1 MSDVS
6 VFHCDC
12 NHSGGGVA
20 LIVNNKLNPIC
31 ITVDLSIELVAV
43 KICAP
48 TEMIIISL
56 YRPPTTPICE
66 FTYKMTQIAKQ
77 FANMTTCI
85 MGDINEDIALT
96 SDKQCCST
104 LKVHG
109 FIQMVTKPTHDS
121 GTLLDHV
128 YVTSK
133 VAITTDVNDCYYSD
147 HDYVLC
153 SIHI

>member
-1 MSDVS
+1 
-6 VFHCDC
+6 
-12 NHSGGGVA
+12 
-20 LIVNNKLNPIC
+20 
-31 ITVDLSIELVAV
+31 
-43 KICAP
+43 
-48 TEMIIISL
+48 MIIISV
-56 YRPPTTPICE
+56 YRPPAPPVCE

-77 FANMTTCI
+77 FANMLTCI
-85 MGDINEDIALT
+85 VGDINEDITLT

-104 LKVHG
+104 LKVHE
-109 FIQMVTKPTHDS
+109 FTQMVTKPTCDS

-147 HDYVLC
+147 HDYVLY